1 MAVSVDGRRHVIPLL
16 QTAADEGSTEVSPS
30 GRWMAYSS
38 DESGQVE
45 VYVRPFPD
53 SDRERWKVSLGGGK
67 QPLWSRD
74 GRELFY
80 LTLAGAMMA
89 VRVSET
95 PELSLGQPVKLFDDA
110 GYAHSTGARSYDRT
124 KDGRFLIT
132 KAQRPSGTSAPGS
145 LVIVHNWFEELKRMV
160 PSR

>member
-1 MAVSVDGRRHVIPLL
+1 MAVSLDGRRQVIPLL
-16 QTAADEGSTEVSPS
+16 QTAAGEGSTEVSPS

-80 LTLAGAMMA
+80 LTLTGAMMA
-89 VRVSET
+89 IPVSET
-95 PELSLGQPVKLFDDA
+95 PDLSLGQPVKLFDDA
-110 GYAHSTGARSYDRT
+110 GYAHITGARSYDRA

-132 KAQRPSGTSAPGS
+132 KAQRPSGTSAASS

-160 PSR
+160 PPR

>member
-1 MAVSVDGRRHVIPLL
+1 
-16 QTAADEGSTEVSPS
+16 
-30 GRWMAYSS
+30 MAYSS

-53 SDRERWKVSLGGGK
+53 PNQERWKVSLGGGK
-67 QPLWSRD
+67 QPQWSRD

-95 PELSLGQPVKLFDDA
+95 PELSLGQPVKLCDDA
-110 GYAHSTGARSYDRT
+110 GYAHITGGRSYDST
-124 KDGRFLIT
+124 KDGRFLVT
-132 KAQRPSGTSAPGS
+132 KTQRPSGTSAPGS
-145 LVIVHNWFEELKRMV
+145 LVIVHNWHEELKRMV